1 MSSDGSSSHSGY
13 SPKRLSKP
21 NQRLITVDTHA
32 QDQQKRNK
40 KREDD
45 AIRKRKS
52 RENSTNAERE
62 REKRRVEHLSPE
74 RRGARLVENLSPQRR
89 DARNANQRV

>member
-32 QDQQKRNK
+32 EDQQKRNK

-45 AIRKRKS
+45 AIIAKRLA
-52 RENSTNAERE
+52 RELKKLT
-62 REKRRVEHLSPE
+62 
-74 RRGARLVENLSPQRR
+74 
-89 DARNANQRV
+89 